1 MRYNALE
8 PGLPQ
13 VLKFLTIFQVLGIL
27 LLRRP
32 VGAAMGIDVPLGPW
46 LLLTLSVPCLLMVL
60 IWIPWWHKRLGRTY
74 LPLIVITASIT
85 LVLGKFFTI
94 GWLVEPAQQELQ
106 LLLLLVSSWFGMQ
119 VITLLVAWQYSWV
132 WVLLVSLSLSIADGV
147 LSLPFMTAGTMFY
160 PLILVFFVGRTAT
173 ITLVALGP
181 QWLVTRYRKQREAL
195 AEANHKLAH
204 YAATIEHLAA
214 SQERNRLARELHDT
228 LAHSLSAVTVQL
240 EAVQA
245 LWEVNPSEARQIT
258 GQALQ
263 VSQRGLTEARR
274 ALHSLRASPLEDL
287 GLALAVSDLAKSAAA
302 RANVHLDLDVQNP
315 LETLAPAIEQCI
327 YRVAQESLTN
337 VVRHADAQSLCVS
350 LRRKSG
356 GLTLTVADDGR
367 GFNPG
372 AVDGPHYGLQ
382 GLRERAEMVGANL
395 QVTSKV
401 QNGTTVRL
409 VVPTAEESL

>member
-13 VLKFLTIFQVLGIL
+13 VLKFLTIFQVLGFL

-32 VGAAMGIDVPLGPW
+32 IGAAMGIDVPLGQW
-46 LLLTLSVPCLLMVL
+46 LLLTLSVPLFLMVL

-74 LPLIVITASIT
+74 LPLILIIASIT
-85 LVLGKFFTI
+85 LVLSKFFII

-132 WVLLVSLSLSIADGV
+132 WVLLVSLSLSIADGA
-147 LSLPFMTAGTMFY
+147 LSLPFTAPGTMFY
-160 PLILVFFVGRTAT
+160 PLTLVFFVGRTAT
-173 ITLVALGP
+173 ITLVALGL
-181 QWLVTRYRKQREAL
+181 QWLVTRYREQREAL
-195 AEANHKLAH
+195 AEANRKLAH

-245 LWEVNPSEARQIT
+245 LWEVNPSEARQMND
-258 GQALQ
+258 QALQ
-263 VSQRGLTEARR
+263 VSQKGLTEARR

-287 GLALAVSDLAKSAAA
+287 GLALAVIDLAKSAAA
-302 RANVHLDLDVQNP
+302 RAALHLDLDVQNH
-315 LETLAPAIEQCI
+315 LENVAPVVEQCI
-327 YRVAQESLTN
+327 YRVAQESVAN
-337 VVRHADAQSLCVS
+337 VVRHAEAQSLCVS
-350 LRRKSG
+350 LRRESG
-356 GLTLTVADDGR
+356 GLTLTVADDGC
-367 GFNPG
+367 GFDPG
-372 AVDGPHYGLQ
+372 AVDSSRYGLQ

-401 QNGTTVRL
+401 QNGTTVQL
-409 VVPTAEESL
+409 VVPTAGE

>member
-13 VLKFLTIFQVLGIL
+13 VLKFLTIFQVLGFL

-32 VGAAMGIDVPLGPW
+32 IGAAMGIDVPLGQW
-46 LLLTLSVPCLLMVL
+46 LLLTLSVPLFLMVL

-74 LPLIVITASIT
+74 LPLILIIASIT
-85 LVLGKFFTI
+85 LVLSKFFII

-132 WVLLVSLSLSIADGV
+132 WVLLVSLSLSIADGA
-147 LSLPFMTAGTMFY
+147 LSLPFTAPGTMFY
-160 PLILVFFVGRTAT
+160 PLTLVFFVGRTAT
-173 ITLVALGP
+173 ITLVALGL
-181 QWLVTRYRKQREAL
+181 QWLVTRYREQREAL
-195 AEANHKLAH
+195 AEANRKLAH

-258 GQALQ
+258 DQALQ

-287 GLALAVSDLAKSAAA
+287 GLALAVIDLAKSAAA
-302 RANVHLDLDVQNP
+302 RAALHLDLDVQNH
-315 LETLAPAIEQCI
+315 LENVAPAVEQCI
-327 YRVAQESLTN
+327 YRVAQELVAN
-337 VVRHADAQSLCVS
+337 VVRHAEAQSLCVS
-350 LRRKSG
+350 LRRESG
-356 GLTLTVADDGR
+356 GLTLTVADDGC
-367 GFNPG
+367 GFDPG
-372 AVDGPHYGLQ
+372 AVDSSRYGLQ

-401 QNGTTVRL
+401 QNGTTVQL
-409 VVPTAEESL
+409 VVPTAGE